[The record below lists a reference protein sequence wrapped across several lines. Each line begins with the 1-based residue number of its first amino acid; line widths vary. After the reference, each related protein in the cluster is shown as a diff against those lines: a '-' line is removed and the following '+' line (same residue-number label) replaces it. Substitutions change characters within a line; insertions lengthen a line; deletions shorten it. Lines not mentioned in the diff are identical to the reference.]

1 MVLARDVQKSQYQ
14 YQYFLIES
22 RYVILYSKAESR
34 NDWMF
39 VGSLSLTF
47 SEVVYKENYKEE
59 VAVQLLYSK
68 CWVKV

>member
-1 MVLARDVQKSQYQ
+1 
-14 YQYFLIES
+14 
-22 RYVILYSKAESR
+22 
-34 NDWMF
+34 MF

-68 CWVKV
+68 C